1 MRYLKDFQKFK
12 KIKESIDGYE
22 LPFRIDLKESITTS
36 PKDALDAVD
45 AVELDIY
52 QELNIDPEEV
62 DIKMDLESFVEAP
75 QVLSALSRSEIR
87 IGDVEKT
94 EDSETFLS
102 TPMIYVC
109 LYDKAS
115 SDLQHPNYL
124 LLQLWQEETKNRTP
138 IALYKVKDDFKKFY
152 DKLSSKVV
160 ELEVEGEK
168 LIYKTDNSGNNWTV
182 QIPKDGFKSEMT
194 NKEMW
199 EMMHDKNI
207 KVKVLH

>member
-1 MRYLKDFQKFK
+1 MRFLKDFKTFK

-36 PKDALDAVD
+36 PKDVLDAVD
-45 AVELDIY
+45 ATEADIY
-52 QELNIDPEEV
+52 QELNINPEEV
-62 DIKMDLESFVEAP
+62 DLKIDLESFVEST
-75 QVLSALSRSEIR
+75 QVLEALTRSEMR

-115 SDLQHPNYL
+115 SDLQHPKYL
-124 LLQLWQEETKNRTP
+124 LVQLWQKETKNRTP
-138 IALYKVKDDFKKFY
+138 ITLYKIKDDFKKFY

-160 ELEVEGEK
+160 ELEINDEK

-182 QIPKDGFKSEMT
+182 QIPKEGFKSEMS

-199 EMMHDKNI
+199 EMMQDKNI